1 MKYMVLAWLSIA
13 TALPLP
19 AAALTADEAYSA
31 IPHRR
36 TLYEPPAST
45 AAPDKARELGR
56 LFTLTDEGV
65 VLRVEGMRAQRA
77 RDAAQVRSVV
87 QRYDALIAKLEG
99 EKFAPEVARARD
111 LIAEGVRMH
120 RKYLASR
127 PAGGMTFVRN
137 ELTAAPDVTQASR
150 KLIGAYQL
158 LMAAFPKEAAR
169 NKTAFYDHLCALDY
183 L

>member
-1 MKYMVLAWLSIA
+1 MKYLVLAWLSIA
-13 TALPLP
+13 AALPFP
-19 AAALTADEAYSA
+19 VAAMTADEAYSA

-65 VLRVEGMRAQRA
+65 VLRVQGMRAQRE
-77 RDAAQVRSVV
+77 RNAAEVRGLL
-87 QRYDALIAKLEG
+87 QRYDSLVAKLEG

-120 RKYLASR
+120 RKFLASR
-127 PAGGMTFVRN
+127 PAGGMTFVRA
-137 ELTAAPDVTQASR
+137 ELHAAPDVTQASR
-150 KLIGAYQL
+150 KLMGAYQL
-158 LMAAFPKEAAR
+158 LMAAFPKEAER

>member
-1 MKYMVLAWLSIA
+1 MKYLACAWLSIA
-13 TALPLP
+13 AAMPLP
-19 AAALTADEAYSA
+19 ADAMTPDEAYSA

-45 AAPDKARELGR
+45 AAPEKARELGR
-56 LFTLTDEGV
+56 LFALTDEGV
-65 VLRVEGMRAQRA
+65 VLRVQGMRAQRE
-77 RDAAQVRSVV
+77 RNAAEVRKLLE
-87 QRYDALIAKLEG
+87 RYDALIAKLEA
-99 EKFAPEVARARD
+99 EKFGPEVAPARD
-111 LIAEGVRMH
+111 LIVEGVRKH

-137 ELTAAPDVTQASR
+137 ELTSAPDVTQASQR
-150 KLIGAYQL
+150 LISAYSV
-158 LMAAFPKEAAR
+158 LMKAFPKEAAR

>member
-1 MKYMVLAWLSIA
+1 MKCLAWACLSIA
-13 TALPLP
+13 AALALP
-19 AAALTADEAYSA
+19 AGAMTADEAYSA

-36 TLYEPPAST
+36 TPYEAPKSTVPPE
-45 AAPDKARELGR
+45 KAQELGR
-56 LFTLTDEGV
+56 LFMLTDEGV
-65 VLRVEGMRAQRA
+65 ILRVQGMRAQRERNTA
-77 RDAAQVRSVV
+77 EVRSVLE
-87 QRYDALIAKLEG
+87 RYDALIAKLAA
-99 EKFAPEVARARD
+99 EKFGAEVAPARD
-111 LIAEGVRMH
+111 LIVDGVRMH

-127 PAGGMTFVRN
+127 PAGGMSFVRN

-158 LMAAFPKEAAR
+158 LMAKFPKEAAH

>member
-1 MKYMVLAWLSIA
+1 MKYLAWACLSIA
-13 TALPLP
+13 AALPLP
-19 AAALTADEAYSA
+19 ADAMTADEAYSA

-36 TLYEPPAST
+36 TLYEPPKST
-45 AAPDKARELGR
+45 IAAESARELGR

-65 VLRVEGMRAQRA
+65 VLRVQGMRAQRE
-77 RDAAQVRSVV
+77 RNAAEVRNLLE
-87 QRYDALIAKLEG
+87 RYDALIAKLAA
-99 EKFAPEVARARD
+99 EKFGGEVASARD
-111 LIAEGVRMH
+111 LIVDGVRMH

-127 PAGGMTFVRN
+127 PTGGMTFVRN
-137 ELTAAPDVTQASR
+137 ELTAAPEVTQASR

-158 LMAAFPKEAAR
+158 LMTRFPKEAAH